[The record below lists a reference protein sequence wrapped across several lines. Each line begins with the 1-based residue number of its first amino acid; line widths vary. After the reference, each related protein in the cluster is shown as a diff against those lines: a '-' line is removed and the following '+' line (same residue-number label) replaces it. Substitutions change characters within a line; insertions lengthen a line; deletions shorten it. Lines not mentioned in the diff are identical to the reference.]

1 MTSKSIPAVWRDPME
16 YDMYEHGPP
25 YLPVTKTQR
34 DEARKFAS
42 RQAAYYDVPVPDKYE
57 PMTYLLAV
65 LRADYLI
72 HQTAH
77 WQTRGGHYYSD
88 HILFQRLYE
97 DSLDLIDSVAER
109 AIGLGAPAHVALM
122 PQVKAMQAFVG
133 VVCSSVA
140 APNAETLVKTS
151 LKAESLTLEVIKRVK
166 TAIEANGGLT
176 EGLDDLLQGVA
187 SKHEEFV
194 YLLKQRADSS
204 YTYDR
209 R

>member
-1 MTSKSIPAVWRDPME
+1 MSSKSIPAVWRDPME
-16 YDMYEHGPP
+16 YDMHEHGPP
-25 YLPVTKTQR
+25 YLPVTESQKY
-34 DEARKFAS
+34 EARKFAC
-42 RQAAYYDVPVPDKYE
+42 RQAAYYDVPAMDKYA

-65 LRADYLI
+65 LRAGYMV

-97 DSLDLIDSVAER
+97 DSQEFIDGVAER
-109 AIGLGAPAHVALM
+109 AIGLGTPAHVALR
-122 PQVKAMQAFVG
+122 PQIRSIQRLIEA
-133 VVCSSVA
+133 VCSGDL
-140 APNAETLVKTS
+140 APGAEDLVQTS
-151 LKAESLTLEVIKRVK
+151 LKAEVLTLRVIGDAKA
-166 TAIEANGGLT
+166 AIEASGGLT

-194 YLLKQRADSS
+194 YLLKQRAGGS
-204 YTYDR
+204 YAYDR